1 MPGAYVCV
9 LLRKFFVV
17 ASVTRFSELHLAV
30 HGAVGFKAWI
40 NETKE
45 ASLLCCPAR
54 WGLTIHRW
62 RRWRKLPAADPEAKS
77 FIGASVAV
85 PSWS

>member
-1 MPGAYVCV
+1 MPSAYVCV

-45 ASLLCCPAR
+45 ASFALL
-54 WGLTIHRW
+54 
-62 RRWRKLPAADPEAKS
+62 S
-77 FIGASVAV
+77 GAVGSDHSSLASLAQT
-85 PSWS
+85 PSR